1 MTVSSQANIDSHLC
15 AEILGVPVELMAMCL
30 GLTSNF

>member
-1 MTVSSQANIDSHLC
+1 MKTSSQAIIDSHLC
-15 AEILGVPVELMAMCL
+15 AETLGVPVELMAKCM